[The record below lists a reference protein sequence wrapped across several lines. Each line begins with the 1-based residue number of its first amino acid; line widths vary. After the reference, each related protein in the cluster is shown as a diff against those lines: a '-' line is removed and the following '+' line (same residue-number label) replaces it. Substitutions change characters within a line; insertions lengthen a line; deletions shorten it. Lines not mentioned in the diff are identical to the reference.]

1 MRKLR
6 WLLFGCSN
14 CDIFEGAE
22 YFVAGPDDADR
33 QVIMRSRDWSV
44 WRRHLAAEQIPGW
57 GPWEWVPV
65 GCLPR
70 PHVRISKEEATRPPD
85 GWSPPED
92 NRARE
97 VPNTGFEESDRDDFE
112 AWLSAIPT
120 LGSAERGQKEE
131 KMFDA
136 ELESFKTG
144 IDLRAYAAAQGYQ
157 LDRKA
162 SWRGTTVMR
171 HPVTND
177 KVIIKRGM
185 DGHYVYFSV
194 RDDRDNGSIIDWV
207 QFRTGLSLGAVR
219 KELRPWV
226 GQPPVPV
233 PSFPALH
240 KTEKDRMKVEA
251 AYAKMRDAVDGHP
264 YLEGRRA
271 LPASLVASERF
282 VGRIRIDDKG
292 NAVFPHFDAEGLSG
306 YELKNVEFTGFASGG
321 TKALWLSNELPD
333 DTRLVITES
342 AIDALSHAVLF
353 PDHHARYASIGG
365 KPNPQQPELIRA
377 AAARMPEGSEILAA
391 MDADADGRKLAEIV
405 QKAVARTGRTDLRFS
420 VQEPE
425 GAKDWNDLLR
435 AKPLPFLPY
444 GPKKEAVPQ

>member
-1 MRKLR
+1 
-6 WLLFGCSN
+6 
-14 CDIFEGAE
+14 
-22 YFVAGPDDADR
+22 
-33 QVIMRSRDWSV
+33 
-44 WRRHLAAEQIPGW
+44 
-57 GPWEWVPV
+57 
-65 GCLPR
+65 
-70 PHVRISKEEATRPPD
+70 
-85 GWSPPED
+85 
-92 NRARE
+92 
-97 VPNTGFEESDRDDFE
+97 
-112 AWLSAIPT
+112 
-120 LGSAERGQKEE
+120 
-131 KMFDA
+131 MFDA

-144 IDLRAYAAAQGYQ
+144 IDLRTYAAAQGYQ

-162 SWRGTTVMR
+162 SWRGTAVMR
-171 HPVTND
+171 HPGTND

-219 KELRPWV
+219 KELRRWV

-264 YLEGRRA
+264 YLERRRA

-282 VGRIRIDDKG
+282 AGRIRIDDKG

-321 TKALWLSNELPD
+321 TKALWLSNEFPD

-377 AAARMPEGSEILAA
+377 AAARMPESSQIVAA
-391 MDADADGRKLAEIV
+391 MDADADGHKLAEIV
-405 QKAVARTGRTDLRFS
+405 RKAVEMTGRSDLRFRT
-420 VQEPE
+420 QEPE
-425 GAKDWNDLLR
+425 GFKDWNDQLR
-435 AKPLPFLPY
+435 ARPEPALPY
-444 GPKKEAVPQ
+444 ALKEATPR